1 MKKGL
6 MAIGMLI
13 GCFIGADAQSQT
25 KGTSGMDLKYEVLG
39 AGYNNTD
46 KALSVL
52 TITNTNK
59 SAFPSAGWS
68 IYFNCG
74 GLKVAAE
81 DSSRAEVIH
90 VNGDLFKLVPKKAA
104 SAKGPAGRFQLIASL
119 PNNVS
124 DLPGGFY
131 LVWDK
136 EPEKGLTFGKM
147 DISSA
152 VDRSKSEA
160 LVANRTYDENK
171 LVTDIPLERLPAIF
185 PTPSR
190 YQKSSGTFTIKG
202 TLKITAA
209 PTFLAEARQ
218 LAKAVS
224 LGLPKPVSVNGA
236 GNGPEIVFEQVAG
249 LPAEG
254 YQLNIA
260 PNKIRIRASDAA
272 GAFYAV
278 QSIRSMLPTEAS
290 GKNTKA
296 IQIPAAD
303 IEDHPRF
310 GFRAFMLEVGRNFQP
325 KSEALKVLD
334 LMALYKLN
342 VLHLHLNDDE
352 GWRLEIPGLPEL
364 TEVGSKRGHTT
375 NDSKN
380 LVPSYGSGPM
390 TNVNSGSGFYSRAD
404 YIEILKYAKQLHI
417 KVIPEIETPGHA
429 RAAIKSM
436 DARYQRFIQAGDTA
450 KAKEYLLRDLAD
462 KSIYRSVQGWSDNV
476 VNVGLPSTYRFMEKV
491 VDELIS
497 MYKDAGADLETIH
510 FGGDEVPAGVWT
522 QSEAAK
528 AVLSSHPELQ
538 GTDDLWAYY
547 FAKVNALLKARKL
560 YLTGWEEI
568 ALHKAMVD
576 GTKKM
581 VVNPAFTAENFHA
594 DVWNNTEGNEDLAY
608 KLANAGYKVTLTNVS
623 NLYFDLA
630 ANKGFEEP
638 GQYWGGYVDVDK
650 PFYFVPYDYYK
661 TSKEDSRGEP
671 VDQKIFKDKVRLTA
685 VGKSNIIGLQAPL
698 WSETIHTPERLEYM
712 LLPKLLALAERAW
725 AKDPEWATTTD
736 TAAASG
742 LYKQSWSEFINV
754 LGKKELPRLDHFA
767 GGFKYRIPAPG
778 VTIADGQISANVLYP
793 GLTIRYTTNGAP
805 VTQSSTLYK
814 GPFVT
819 KGTIKLAAF
828 NSAGRSGTTV
838 SINK

>member
-1 MKKGL
+1 
-6 MAIGMLI
+6 
-13 GCFIGADAQSQT
+13 
-25 KGTSGMDLKYEVLG
+25 
-39 AGYNNTD
+39 
-46 KALSVL
+46 
-52 TITNTNK
+52 
-59 SAFPSAGWS
+59 
-68 IYFNCG
+68 
-74 GLKVAAE
+74 
-81 DSSRAEVIH
+81 
-90 VNGDLFKLVPKKAA
+90 
-104 SAKGPAGRFQLIASL
+104 
-119 PNNVS
+119 
-124 DLPGGFY
+124 
-131 LVWDK
+131 
-136 EPEKGLTFGKM
+136 
-147 DISSA
+147 
-152 VDRSKSEA
+152 
-160 LVANRTYDENK
+160 
-171 LVTDIPLERLPAIF
+171 
-185 PTPSR
+185 
-190 YQKSSGTFTIKG
+190 
-202 TLKITAA
+202 
-209 PTFLAEARQ
+209 
-218 LAKAVS
+218 
-224 LGLPKPVSVNGA
+224 
-236 GNGPEIVFEQVAG
+236 
-249 LPAEG
+249 
-254 YQLNIA
+254 
-260 PNKIRIRASDAA
+260 
-272 GAFYAV
+272 
-278 QSIRSMLPTEAS
+278 
-290 GKNTKA
+290 
-296 IQIPAAD
+296 
-303 IEDHPRF
+303 
-310 GFRAFMLEVGRNFQP
+310 
-325 KSEALKVLD
+325 
-334 LMALYKLN
+334 
-342 VLHLHLNDDE
+342 
-352 GWRLEIPGLPEL
+352 
-364 TEVGSKRGHTT
+364 
-375 NDSKN
+375 
-380 LVPSYGSGPM
+380 
-390 TNVNSGSGFYSRAD
+390 
-404 YIEILKYAKQLHI
+404 
-417 KVIPEIETPGHA
+417 
-429 RAAIKSM
+429 
-436 DARYQRFIQAGDTA
+436 
-450 KAKEYLLRDLAD
+450 
-462 KSIYRSVQGWSDNV
+462 
-476 VNVGLPSTYRFMEKV
+476 
-491 VDELIS
+491 

-814 GPFVT
+814 GPFVA